1 MNVSP
6 DVLRLLVPRLT
17 LWDARSLQLSHP
29 SFVPVVHE
37 QVALCVERALKA
49 ARPQLIDAF
58 LKTPPG
64 FRERVHGDFVMLRT
78 RKDVTVQHAREGVAV
93 VLRAVAGVPKASVEV
108 RVFAGAP
115 WPTFATLERTLMALR
130 WFAAALRE
138 RGVADVQFNTRA
150 FLHHPVSEV
159 VNLVATQFVE
169 QYLAETP
176 DGLTSAAGV

>member
-6 DVLRLLVPRLT
+6 DVLRRIVPRLP

-29 SFVPVVHE
+29 LFVPLVHD
-37 QVALCVERALKA
+37 QVARCVARALDA
-49 ARPQLIDAF
+49 PRPRLIDAF

-78 RKDVTVQHAREGVAV
+78 SLDLTVQHARDGVAV
-93 VLRAVAGVPKASVEV
+93 VLRLATDVPKAAIEV

-115 WPTFATLERTLMALR
+115 WPTFDTLQQTLTALR
-130 WFAAALRE
+130 WFAEAVRE
-138 RGVADVQFNTRA
+138 RGVAAVVFKTRA

-159 VNLVATQFVE
+159 VNVVATEFVE
-169 QYLAETP
+169 RH
-176 DGLTSAAGV
+176 LTS